1 MTREAVFVGVA
12 GTVFGVLVGWIIGT
26 QQVAPVAPAAPP
38 AQAAAPAAGQN
49 STAPPP
55 FDAARGAELERR
67 AAAEPANA
75 SVRVDL
81 GNLYF
86 DAERFDQSIPWY
98 EAAYKLDAKNVSVS
112 TDLALAY
119 FYTQQIDRSL
129 AQLERSLAID
139 PKHLKS
145 LLNQGYVLAFGKKDL
160 AAAAEAWKKLVA
172 IAPDSEEGRRAQQG
186 LDGISAAH
194 QNSGATSGAGATTR

>member
-1 MTREAVFVGVA
+1 MTRDAVFFGIA

-26 QQVAPVAPAAPP
+26 QQVAPAAPTAAPA
-38 AQAAAPAAGQN
+38 QTSAPAAGQP
-49 STAPPP
+49 TTTPPP
-55 FDAARGAELERR
+55 FDAARGAELERQ
-67 AAAEPANA
+67 ASAEPANA
-75 SVRVDL
+75 AVRVDL

-86 DAERFDQSIPWY
+86 DAERFEQSIPWY
-98 EAAYKLDAKNVSVS
+98 EAAAKLDPKNVSVS

-119 FYTQQIDRSL
+119 FYTQQIDRAL
-129 AQLERSLAID
+129 AQLDRSLAID

-160 AAAAEAWKKLVA
+160 AAAAESWKRLVA

-186 LDGISAAH
+186 LDGINAAH
-194 QNSGATSGAGATTR
+194 QNSGGAAGAATSAQ